1 MNPRHH
7 RQSREPSPNRLYR
20 DPFNGKLMGVCA
32 GIADY
37 FGFDVWPVR
46 FAAIL
51 ALIFFTV
58 PTIIAYLLAGA
69 LLDRKPADMYATG
82 EEEELWRDIR
92 NRPAQTTR
100 DARVRFHDLERRLR
114 QIEAYVTSKEFNL
127 NREIRDLD
135 R

>member
-7 RQSREPSPNRLYR
+7 RHGREPSPNRLYR

-46 FAAIL
+46 FAAVL

-69 LLDRKPADMYATG
+69 LVYRKPADMYATG

-92 NRPAQTTR
+92 NRPGQTTR

>member
-1 MNPRHH
+1 MNARHH
-7 RQSREPSPNRLYR
+7 RQGREPNPNRLYR

-46 FAAIL
+46 FAAVL
-51 ALIFFTV
+51 ALIFFTL

-69 LLDRKPADMYATG
+69 LLDRKPADMYATS
-82 EEEELWRDIR
+82 EEEDLWRGIR
-92 NRPAQTTR
+92 NRPGQTAR
-100 DARVRFHDLERRLR
+100 DARVRFHEMERRLR

>member
-1 MNPRHH
+1 MSPRDRRHP
-7 RQSREPSPNRLYR
+7 REPSPNRLYR

-69 LLDRKPADMYATG
+69 LLDRKPADMYATS
-82 EEEELWRDIR
+82 EEEDLWRGIR
-92 NRPAQTTR
+92 NRPGQTAR
-100 DARVRFHDLERRLR
+100 DARVRFHEMERRLR

>member
-7 RQSREPSPNRLYR
+7 RHGHEPSPNRLYR

-51 ALIFFTV
+51 ALIFFTL

-92 NRPAQTTR
+92 NRPGQTTR